1 MSEVCYVGLNGL
13 KFRRSG
19 RATVPVFTANVE
31 DGGGEAGCMI
41 FDISMRKLDRVEM
54 INKLTDVI
62 KKNGSDKD
70 KHIHMFKFDLK
81 PNEVVPN
88 SHFNSSPVDFGY
100 IALSDEDY
108 KLVRGQLLN
117 VPSIMNRTITIV
129 VTSKDDPQVKDFAID
144 YSSSEI
150 PFNPSESIPGLQSV
164 INIEHEFFK
173 LGSNASVSSSSDPEY
188 DSSKNKST
196 DAEEKREDNPR
207 KRPASEPERA
217 ASDAVSEAIDSSP
230 SSKEF
235 KSE

>member
-1 MSEVCYVGLNGL
+1 
-13 KFRRSG
+13 
-19 RATVPVFTANVE
+19 
-31 DGGGEAGCMI
+31 
-41 FDISMRKLDRVEM
+41 MRKLDRVEM
-54 INKLTDVI
+54 INELTDAV
-62 KKNGSDKD
+62 KKNGGDKD

-81 PNEVVPN
+81 SNETAPDTTIN
-88 SHFNSSPVDFGY
+88 LAPVDFGY

-117 VPSIMNRTITIV
+117 VPSIMNRKITIV

-164 INIEHEFFK
+164 IDIEHEFFK

-196 DAEEKREDNPR
+196 DAEEKKEDNPR
-207 KRPASEPERA
+207 KRPASELERA
-217 ASDAVSEAIDSSP
+217 ASEAVSEAVESSP
-230 SSKEF
+230 SSKQF